1 MWYADEDRV
10 DRYDD
15 VFCRDRVPSYLR
27 RYRIM
32 PSPPSSIQHSH
43 ASAKQMAID
52 GDTFIFVFHNKK
64 NIGDFHT
71 NLTACISLSHISIHG
86 PRHISNHFVILLAFL
101 SRKKNSQIEGG
112 KRMCWLVRKPWKSPF
127 SLVDCNSATAN
138 PIGLEIL
145 ESQWDPIIPQCILEV
160 FLGKEKQIPNNQL
173 NHNITTPS
181 ETYL

>member
-1 MWYADEDRV
+1 MHDTHIRPCKHAGKMKINFFCNNQMFEYDYDADEDRV

-52 GDTFIFVFHNKK
+52 GDTSFFHNNK

-71 NLTACISLSHISIHG
+71 NLTACVSLSHISIHG

-112 KRMCWLVRKPWKSPF
+112 KRMCWLVRKP
-127 SLVDCNSATAN
+127 
-138 PIGLEIL
+138 
-145 ESQWDPIIPQCILEV
+145 
-160 FLGKEKQIPNNQL
+160 
-173 NHNITTPS
+173 
-181 ETYL
+181 

>member
-1 MWYADEDRV
+1 MHDTYTHPCKHAGKFVKIYFRNNQRFVCDYDADEDRV

-43 ASAKQMAID
+43 ASPKQMAID
-52 GDTFIFVFHNKK
+52 GDTSFFHNKK

-101 SRKKNSQIEGG
+101 SRKKTV
-112 KRMCWLVRKPWKSPF
+112 K
-127 SLVDCNSATAN
+127 
-138 PIGLEIL
+138 
-145 ESQWDPIIPQCILEV
+145 
-160 FLGKEKQIPNNQL
+160 
-173 NHNITTPS
+173 
-181 ETYL
+181 